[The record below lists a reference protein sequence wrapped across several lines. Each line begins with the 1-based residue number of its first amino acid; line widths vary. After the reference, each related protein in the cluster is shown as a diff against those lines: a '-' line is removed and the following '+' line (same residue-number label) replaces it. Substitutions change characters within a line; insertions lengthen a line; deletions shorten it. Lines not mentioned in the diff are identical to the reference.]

1 MADTYMPPLDTL
13 NFDMGK
19 TVVNLKLKTRLEQLK
34 CSIPLAMTL
43 PQSACP
49 QLALEGMTHG
59 ATTLS
64 LTTMMPSFAK
74 LCRIFIGTL
83 RQGTL
88 TDGEG
93 SVQLT
98 SLY

>member
-1 MADTYMPPLDTL
+1 MPSLDTL

-34 CSIPLAMTL
+34 CSIPLAMAL
-43 PQSACP
+43 PQS
-49 QLALEGMTHG
+49 ALEGMTHG

-64 LTTMMPSFAK
+64 LTTMMLSVAK
-74 LCRIFIGTL
+74 PCRIFIGTL

-98 SLY
+98 SF